1 MATGDPRTLTVKIR
15 TRTPLWTGGVDSGTM
30 DRIHETG
37 LIGSLRWWYE
47 AIVRG
52 LGGWAC
58 DPSEHTCSF
67 DVDKYRKSAAS
78 DERQRL
84 RDAGLCDVCQVF
96 GTTGW
101 QRRFRLEVR
110 PLEGEF
116 DVTEGMFPSGRV
128 HFDKKKNSYRTGGWL
143 LRGGYHGEMELKFIG
158 NKEVLWCEILPVLLF
173 AEKWGALGAKTS
185 LGYGVFEILSINGHH
200 KEAGQCWREFLKENR
215 DIAPLDLQQCSSRVG
230 RWWWR
235 GESSNRNQ
243 YQDISPALS
252 NMFFAK
258 VRFSPDV
265 LSASEE
271 WWEQFREVQWL
282 KQGNIPKNEATWTGN
297 PQRQPPGPYEI
308 SNPLPLSRL
317 QHWVACH
324 NTFPIAPI
332 FRTRLRYGHHSVCN
346 GNGESGWCKFVFGTV
361 QGKSPVCGYCGTPV
375 RPDKKDQDRWWC
387 NTGKV
392 SLDNSMVIRDAKRI
406 QSKIRISWV
415 FQINEQEWEMRL
427 WGWIPENQRH
437 QHSQQ
442 RVSLLQNL
450 RNVLGVNSSNARQW
464 HSAQNG
470 QLWQDTNIAK
480 PRICWFEREAN
491 EHTEDYL
498 KALLQC
504 HCTEAN
510 HDKP

>member
-1 MATGDPRTLTVKIR
+1 MATSDPHTLTVKIR

-37 LIGSLRWWYE
+37 IIGSLRWWYE

-101 QRRFRLEVR
+101 RRRFRLEVH

-116 DVTEGMFPSGRV
+116 DVTEGMFPSGRI
-128 HFDKKKNSYRTGGWL
+128 HPDRRNPYRTGGWL

-173 AEKWGALGAKTS
+173 VEKWGALGAKTP

-200 KEAGQCWREFLKENR
+200 KEAGQCWREFLRENR

-235 GESSNRNQ
+235 GESSNSNQ
-243 YQDISPALS
+243 YQGISPALTS
-252 NMFFAK
+252 MFFAK

-271 WWEQFREVQWL
+271 WWEQFQEVRWL
-282 KQGNIPKNEATWTGN
+282 KQGNIPKNEATWTGD
-297 PQRQPPGPYEI
+297 PQQRPSGMYHIP
-308 SNPLPLSRL
+308 NPLPFTRL

-332 FRTRLRYGHHSVCN
+332 FRTRLRYGPHSVCN
-346 GNGESGWCKFVFGTV
+346 GNGESDWCKFVFGTV
-361 QGKSPVCGYCGTPV
+361 KGKP
-375 RPDKKDQDRWWC
+375 
-387 NTGKV
+387 
-392 SLDNSMVIRDAKRI
+392 I
-406 QSKIRISWV
+406 QSKIRISWA
-415 FQINEQEWEMRL
+415 FQINEQEWEVRL
-427 WGWIPENQRH
+427 WGWLPDRQQ
-437 QHSQQ
+437 QHTQHQQ

-464 HSAQNG
+464 HPAQNG
-470 QLWQDTNIAK
+470 QLWLYTNISN
-480 PRICWFEREAN
+480 PRICWFEKGEN
-491 EHTEDYL
+491 GNIEDYL
-498 KALLQC
+498 KTLLQC
-504 HCTEAN
+504 DCREEDHGTSS
-510 HDKP
+510 